1 MFIPITDNKESI
13 IFENEKHAIKTA
25 QFEGVKKARFAD
37 TKYKLAKIKAIPKD
51 FKTLFKNI
59 FIFSL
64 FLLFI
69 LSANTKCNICHKCF
83 TKFQNSNHYYYLIQ
97 NYLFLF
103 HRQNNQLS

>member
-51 FKTLFKNI
+51 FSTLFKKI
-59 FIFSL
+59 FMFQC

-69 LSANTKCNICHKCF
+69 LSANTKCNICYKCS
-83 TKFQNSNHYYYLIQ
+83 KCLH
-97 NYLFLF
+97 
-103 HRQNNQLS
+103 

>member
-37 TKYKLAKIKAIPKD
+37 TKYKLAKMKAIPKD

-59 FIFSL
+59 FMFQRFSL
-64 FLLFI
+64 FIISANF
-69 LSANTKCNICHKCF
+69 ANTKF
-83 TKFQNSNHYYYLIQ
+83 RNSNHCYYLIQ
-97 NYLFLF
+97 NYLFPF
-103 HRQNNQLS
+103 HRQNNRLS

>member
-51 FKTLFKNI
+51 FRTLFKKI
-59 FIFSL
+59 FMFQRFS
-64 FLLFI
+64 LFI
-69 LSANTKCNICHKCF
+69 LSVNSKCIICYKYF
-83 TKFQNSNHYYYLIQ
+83 TKFHNSNHY
-97 NYLFLF
+97 
-103 HRQNNQLS
+103 

>member
-25 QFEGVKKARFAD
+25 QFEGVKKARFAE
-37 TKYKLAKIKAIPKD
+37 TKYKLAKIKAMPKD

-59 FIFSL
+59 FIYPV

-69 LSANTKCNICHKCF
+69 ISANTKCNICYKCF
-83 TKFQNSNHYYYLIQ
+83 TKFQNSNYYY
-97 NYLFLF
+97 YYY
-103 HRQNNQLS
+103 

>member
-51 FKTLFKNI
+51 FKMLFKNI
-59 FIFSL
+59 FMFQRFSL
-64 FLLFI
+64 FI
-69 LSANTKCNICHKCF
+69 ISANTKCNICYKYFNCLH
-83 TKFQNSNHYYYLIQ
+83 
-97 NYLFLF
+97 
-103 HRQNNQLS
+103 